1 MSIKNYNFKFIFTA
15 ENAPTC
21 NYSTDHEIMIRINT
35 VLIFPDLAGEYIDI
49 SYILEEFER
58 LGLENP
64 VFMYDKIFASKDITL
79 SEFIKEWEPD
89 DPFGIQIIKDDS
101 LGGYRLNF
109 NSPRDVI
116 PKKR

>member
-1 MSIKNYNFKFIFTA
+1 MSIKNYDFKFIFTA
-15 ENAPTC
+15 ENAPLDK
-21 NYSTDHEIMIRINT
+21 YSTDHEIMIRINAI
-35 VLIFPDLAGEYIDI
+35 LILPDLAGDYVDI
-49 SYILEEFER
+49 NYILEEFER
-58 LGLENP
+58 QGLENP

-89 DPFGIQIIKDDS
+89 DPFGIQIIKSPDF
-101 LGGYRLNF
+101 GGYRLNF